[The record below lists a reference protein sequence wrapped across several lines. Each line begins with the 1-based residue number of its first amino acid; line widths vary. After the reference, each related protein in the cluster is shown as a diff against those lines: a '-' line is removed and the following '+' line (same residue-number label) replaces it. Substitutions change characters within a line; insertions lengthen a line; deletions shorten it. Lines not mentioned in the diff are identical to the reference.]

1 MYFRWYRSDCPLGSI
16 IMFLMWGLKGML
28 TGWWFGI
35 IVFVPYIGNVIIP
48 TEYHEMIHSW
58 CQYGFWQQ
66 LAKYVPSH
74 SEFNDQHIKTVSPQK
89 FRHHEIQRFP
99 VKFCQVSS
107 IFSPPWRPWTFHG
120 EASIDDVPSGFSIR
134 IFPVSIPQWRPAS
147 GNQRKWFNSLGCLG
161 KFGHMVFG
169 VVLFFPKQSE
179 NWLKSVT
186 TQSVVGNLL
195 FCILF
200 GVPISSYTWRLW
212 FCCHL
217 CGTNRK
223 LWRCV
228 RSMWRLVVSGYVI
241 SRKQSC
247 WRIAMWR
254 MRRLRLVS
262 IFSSH
267 LFRIGKIKTWED
279 DQSCTDQC
287 MLSIHRQSQS
297 CQRYIKSIRHLKL
310 MSTRVYHSGIQGA
323 NADLPNRF
331 FQGGSNVGPVRCF
344 LLYCEVGWVK
354 IKNLNKPWRLLF

>member
-1 MYFRWYRSDCPLGSI
+1 MIPIW
-16 IMFLMWGLKGML
+16 FLAA
-28 TGWWFGI
+28 TCQICAIPFGI
-35 IVFVPYIGNVIIP
+35 QRPAHKDCFSTKIQTPWNS
-48 TEYHEMIHSW
+48 EMSCWILP
-58 CQYGFWQQ
+58 GF
-66 LAKYVPSH
+66 LNFFHPL
-74 SEFNDQHIKTVSPQK
+74 T
-89 FRHHEIQRFP
+89 
-99 VKFCQVSS
+99 S
-107 IFSPPWRPWTFHG
+107 IFSWRTIRWWCSLGIFHP
-120 EASIDDVPSGFSIR
+120 DFPGFH
-134 IFPVSIPQWRPAS
+134 QWRPAS

-161 KFGHMVFG
+161 KFGHMVFV

-279 DQSCTDQC
+279 DQSCTESAC
-287 MLSIHRQSQS
+287 
-297 CQRYIKSIRHLKL
+297 CTYISNLNHARDTLNRSDIWSWCLPE
-310 MSTRVYHSGIQGA
+310 STIQESKAQMPIFQTDSFKGA
-323 NADLPNRF
+323 RTFDC
-331 FQGGSNVGPVRCF
+331 PVLCF

-354 IKNLNKPWRLLF
+354 TKNLNKMAFAFLKVKNGCNVVDPIVNSSNCYCYYWVYPYFG